1 MNGLN
6 HKVGGLTFTATFA
19 SFADVNILS
28 DWRYIT
34 VTIFFALLPDIDHT
48 KSLIGKIFRP
58 IAAYLN
64 TNYGHRTITH
74 SLIFYIATISIV
86 AALESLTKSQYS
98 YTLTASLALGSHYIF
113 DMCTKAGIPLLYP
126 FSRRP
131 CVLPGNPKLRL
142 STNDIKAETGVFLIF
157 CCLFFFN
164 QSLFA
169 EGFWTKYNRVFLDFE
184 HIEREAKRHGDVIEI
199 DFKQDDKLFSAK
211 MVSTSSSQF
220 LIILNG
226 QLKEIPKSEIK
237 LINFKHTGIKAKTDV
252 INVFNI
258 SADSLKNMLKNKH
271 LLSATIQ
278 SAEEIQYFEGSVIKS
293 GKVIQ
298 IKNTTDF
305 HFNIIKAE
313 TGQTAYKI
321 RMLMA
326 EIEMSKRQNDLKKKE
341 EQIKIDRIKEI
352 DSIFKSASDYE
363 KGKLIEERKRKDQAH
378 TNLDSIEIVNL
389 KHQIELDELTRVIK
403 NSDEKINANIT
414 TYSYQK

>member
-34 VTIFFALLPDIDHT
+34 ATIFFSLLPDIDHT
-48 KSLIGKIFRP
+48 KSLIGKVFRP

-74 SLIFYIATISIV
+74 SLLFYVATVSIV

-98 YTLTASLALGSHYIF
+98 YTLTAALALGSHYIF

-142 STNDIKAETGVFLIF
+142 STNDIKAEAGVFLIF

-184 HIEREAKRHGDVIEI
+184 HIEREAKRHGDVINVV
-199 DFKQDDKLFSAK
+199 FSHEGKIYSAN
-211 MVSTSSSQF
+211 MVSTTQTQF
-220 LIILNG
+220 LTMLGG
-226 QLKEIPKSEIK
+226 QLKEIPKNEIK
-237 LINFKHTGIKAKTDV
+237 LLNFKHTGIKAKTEV
-252 INVFNI
+252 INVFNV

-278 SAEEIQYFEGSVIKS
+278 SEEEIQYFEGSVIKS

-298 IKNTTDF
+298 VKNTTDF

-321 RMLMA
+321 RMLLAEMA
-326 EIEMSKRQNDLKKKE
+326 MSKRQNDLKRKE
-341 EQIKIDRIKEI
+341 REVKLERIKQI
-352 DSIFKSASDYE
+352 DSIFNTSTDYE
-363 KGKLIEERKRKDQAH
+363 KGKLIEERKRRAQSI
-378 TNLDSIEIVNL
+378 NNFDSIAIVNL
-389 KHQIELDELTRVIK
+389 KHQIELDELNRVIT
-403 NSDEKINANIT
+403 NSDQKINANIT
-414 TYSYQK
+414 TYSYQ